1 MKFYVTKKQVLK
13 NIAKLIVNLFYFFG
27 ISVVLSLLYPI
38 AIKYIFRFLIYIN
51 ELVDLSFPLPGD
63 VDTGWLHFLT
73 IPILLIYLFI
83 FARPIKSYIFF
94 KRLFNNKYIFFIFAF
109 VIGMFTT
116 HHIQDGGIELL
127 KDALKGNVDSAYGI
141 EPNYS
146 SNYFSVVE
154 QVQSFIGGVVGYF
167 ISFVLRNIIV
177 IGIFSGSIYA
187 INKAIYKLKDQ
198 DFLEWD
204 KF

>member
-1 MKFYVTKKQVLK
+1 MKFYVTKKQVFI
-13 NIAKLIVNLFYFFG
+13 NITKLIVNSLIFFG
-27 ISVVLSLLYPI
+27 SSIVLSFLYPI
-38 AIKYIFRFLIYIN
+38 AIKYVFRFLIYIN

-63 VDTGWLHFLT
+63 VENGWLHFLT
-73 IPILLIYLFI
+73 IPIYLIFLFI
-83 FARPIKSYIFF
+83 IARPIKFYLVF
-94 KRLFNNKYIFFIFAF
+94 KRLLNNKYIFFIFAF
-109 VIGMFTT
+109 VIGAFAT
-116 HHIQDGGIELL
+116 HYIQDGSLELL

-141 EPNYS
+141 EPNYT

-154 QVQSFIGGVVGYF
+154 QVQRFIGGVVGYF

-198 DFLEWD
+198 DFLEWN
-204 KF
+204 KS